1 MQTQVMVEEAPVQR
15 ENVFITKCKVN
26 VDVYDLIIDSGSEAN
41 VVSVDLLKQLK
52 LKTTRHPHPY
62 KLSWL
67 DISKNTGVRKQCV
80 DSFSIGTYNDEVLCD
95 VIPIDA
101 CHILLGRPWQ
111 SDRKSIHDGLTNTY
125 TITIKVLK
133 KFFTLSLQ
141 KSYLP
146 LKRTFLIHQK
156 SPF

>member
-52 LKTTRHPHPY
+52 LKTTRHLHPY